1 MVIPVLHIEID
12 EEGNP
17 HTINRRVKV
26 KMIAQKHLIGS
37 EAIEDIAEF
46 YGITLAD
53 VHAALAYYYDNRADF
68 ERKARELQPLID
80 QAQQY
85 STELKARI
93 RQRLQ
98 QTDEE

>member
-1 MVIPVLHIEID
+1 MDIPVLHIEID

-17 HTINRRVKV
+17 RTINRRVKV
-26 KMIAQKHLIGS
+26 KMIAQKHLIGG

-53 VHAALAYYYDNRADF
+53 VHAALAYYSDNRADF
-68 ERKARELQPLID
+68 ERRARELQPLID